1 MPEPLQFGQVEK
13 PIPLSFVWYNYY
25 STLKIICL
33 NFVFIFVSICDII
46 EQRKAVVLVN
56 FKVITSEKYLQYFL
70 SDNEHRM
77 SDTTMMEFLNDMIVV
92 SESMDTVVPPTETIK
107 EIMGKC
113 GLDGSL
119 YDCIT
124 QIVNSNLLDA
134 LTAFETFTLLWF
146 VSCKNLF
153 TYQDGIYLRYANN
166 GVIGKLLKKLA

>member
-1 MPEPLQFGQVEK
+1 MLYFTRWK
-13 PIPLSFVWYNYY
+13 
-25 STLKIICL
+25 
-33 NFVFIFVSICDII
+33 
-46 EQRKAVVLVN
+46 VVLNVY
-56 FKVITSEKYLQYFL
+56 FQLIVQEKYLQYFL

-77 SDTTMMEFLNDMIVV
+77 LDTTMMEFLNDMIVV

-113 GLDGSL
+113 ELDGSL
-119 YDCIT
+119 YDGIT

-134 LTAFETFTLLWF
+134 LTAFEAFTLLWF
-146 VSCKNLF
+146 VSCKNPF